1 MRVSDERK
9 KITVAFKEIREGEC
23 FIDDAGDLCMKAYSP
38 DQDEFYNAIVLESGQ
53 IWIANDDALVER
65 VNAKV
70 VIW

>member
-9 KITVAFKEIREGEC
+9 KVTVAFKEIREGEC
-23 FIDDAGDLCMKAYSP
+23 FIDDAGDLCMKAYSS
-38 DQDEFYNAIVLESGQ
+38 DRDYNAIVLESGQ
-53 IWIANDDALVER
+53 IWFANDDTLVER